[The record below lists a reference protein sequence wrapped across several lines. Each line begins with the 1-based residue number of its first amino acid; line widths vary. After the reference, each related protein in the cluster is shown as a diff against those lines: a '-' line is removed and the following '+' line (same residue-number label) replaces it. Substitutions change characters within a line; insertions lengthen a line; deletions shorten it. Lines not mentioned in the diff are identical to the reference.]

1 MSLTIENNPPMVEKV
16 VLVDPEDRPL
26 GTMEKMEA
34 HRQGVLH
41 RAFSVFVFNSKGDLL
56 LHRRAT
62 EKYHSGG
69 LLGPTRACCSHSSR
83 PDETVVEAA
92 QRRLVEEMGMRCQL
106 EPKFSFVYRADLDH
120 GMIEHELDH
129 VLIGYSDVPPE
140 PIFEEVTHETRT
152 TCRCARSRPTSPP
165 TPTVTR
171 LGSKFA
177 FRRCC
182 QSCCAHD
189 WSRFNI
195 ILGKVER

>member
-1 MSLTIENNPPMVEKV
+1 MHPEPSYDTPMTENV

-56 LHRRAT
+56 LHRRALD
-62 EKYHSGG
+62 KYHSGG
-69 LLGPTRACCSHSSR
+69 LWTNTCCSHPR
-83 PDETVVEAA
+83 PEETVVEAA

-129 VLIGYSDVPPE
+129 VLVGYSDVPPE
-140 PIFEEVTHETRT
+140 PNPEEVCETRYMPV
-152 TCRCARSRPTSPP
+152 REVEADI
-165 TPTVTR
+165 
-171 LGSKFA
+171 A
-177 FRRCC
+177 
-182 QSCCAHD
+182 AHPD
-189 WSRFNI
+189 RYTAWFKICFPEVVSTLLRA
-195 ILGKVER
+195 

>member
-1 MSLTIENNPPMVEKV
+1 MSLTLEKDPPMVENV

-56 LHRRAT
+56 LHRRAK

-69 LLGPTRACCSHSSR
+69 LWTNTCCSHPR

-140 PIFEEVTHETRT
+140 PNPKEVCETRYMPV
-152 TCRCARSRPTSPP
+152 REVEADI
-165 TPTVTR
+165 
-171 LGSKFA
+171 A
-177 FRRCC
+177 
-182 QSCCAHD
+182 AHPD
-189 WSRFNI
+189 RYTAWFKICFPEVLS
-195 ILGKVER
+195 ILLRA

>member
-1 MSLTIENNPPMVEKV
+1 MVENV

-56 LHRRAT
+56 LHRRAMD
-62 EKYHSGG
+62 KYHSGG
-69 LLGPTRACCSHSSR
+69 LWTNTCCSHPR
-83 PDETVVEAA
+83 PDETVVQAA

-140 PIFEEVTHETRT
+140 PNPDVEADIAANPDHYTAWFKICFPEVVSTLLR
-152 TCRCARSRPTSPP
+152 A
-165 TPTVTR
+165 
-171 LGSKFA
+171 
-177 FRRCC
+177 
-182 QSCCAHD
+182 
-189 WSRFNI
+189 
-195 ILGKVER
+195 